1 MEERIV
7 GMNTNMV
14 SSKVMLSF
22 HIYSCAI
29 ELEYSFH
36 VIILTYELAYSLCVM
51 ILTCSFGMIIS
62 YELDYSFY
70 AMISS
75 YRTLCLIFQAI
86 YMLRIRAK
94 LRWWFVVPSGVPMS
108 YACQS
113 VGSESRGDV
122 GSFCVIGRGARVHGS
137 R

>member
-1 MEERIV
+1 LEERIV

-29 ELEYSFH
+29 ELEYSIH

-51 ILTCSFGMIIS
+51 ILIWSFDMITS
-62 YELDYSFY
+62 YELEYSLY

-75 YRTLCLIFQAI
+75 YRILCLNFHAI
-86 YMLRIRAK
+86 YMMWIRAK
-94 LRWWFVVPSGVPMS
+94 LRWRFVVPSSMPMS
-108 YACQS
+108 YAC
-113 VGSESRGDV
+113 
-122 GSFCVIGRGARVHGS
+122 
-137 R
+137 

>member
-1 MEERIV
+1 LEERII
-7 GMNTNMV
+7 GMNRNMV

-51 ILTCSFGMIIS
+51 ILTCSFDMIIS

-70 AMISS
+70 TMILS
-75 YRTLCLIFQAI
+75 YRTLCLNFHVI

-94 LRWWFVVPSGVPMS
+94 LRWRFVVPSGMHMS
-108 YACQS
+108 YAC
-113 VGSESRGDV
+113 
-122 GSFCVIGRGARVHGS
+122 
-137 R
+137 

>member
-1 MEERIV
+1 LEERTI

-14 SSKVMLSF
+14 SSKVMLSV

-51 ILTCSFGMIIS
+51 ILTCSFDMIIS

-75 YRTLCLIFQAI
+75 YRILCLNFHAI
-86 YMLRIRAK
+86 YKMRIRTK
-94 LRWWFVVPSGVPMS
+94 LRWQFIMPLDMPYPML
-108 YACQS
+108 
-113 VGSESRGDV
+113 VDP
-122 GSFCVIGRGARVHGS
+122 
-137 R
+137 